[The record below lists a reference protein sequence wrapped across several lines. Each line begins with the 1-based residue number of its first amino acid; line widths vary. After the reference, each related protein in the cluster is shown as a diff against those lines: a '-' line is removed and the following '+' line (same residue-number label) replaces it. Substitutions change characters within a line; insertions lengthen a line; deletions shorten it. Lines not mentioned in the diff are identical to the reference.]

1 MNRRTFLKAAVV
13 APALS
18 QGAPPPLGRRRT
30 RVSIS
35 GANFLINGKLTYPG
49 RIFRGHNIEGLLLNT
64 RMVQGIFDD
73 KNPTTRGKWAYPDTG
88 IWDPERNT
96 NEFIAAMPAW
106 RDHGVL
112 CFTINLQ
119 GGSPEGYSKV
129 QPWDTSGIDPDGD
142 LRPSYLARLEKIL
155 DRADQLGM
163 APIVGLYYFGQDQR
177 VKDEAAVIRS
187 VKLAA
192 RWILSHGYRNVLLE
206 IANECDVKAYDHEIL
221 KPGRV
226 HELIEI
232 AKATRVHG
240 RRLLTGVSYGGGS
253 IPKRTV
259 VQSSDFLL
267 LHGNGVSDP
276 ARIAEM
282 VRETRRVEG
291 YRPVPILFNEDDHFN
306 FDQPSNNMM
315 AAIGEYA
322 SWGYFDPG
330 KSDYSDGYQCPPVNW
345 NINTAR
351 KQAFF
356 GFAKEVA
363 GL

>member
-1 MNRRTFLKAAVV
+1 MNRRTFLKAAVAV
-13 APALS
+13 TALS
-18 QGAPPPLGRRRT
+18 QAASIPLGRRRT

-35 GANFLINGKLTYPG
+35 GANFLINGKPTYPG
-49 RIFRGHNIEGLLLNT
+49 RTFLGHNIEGFLLNT

-73 KNPTTRGKWAYPDTG
+73 KNPETRGKWAYPDTG

-119 GGSPEGYSKV
+119 GGSPEGYSKA
-129 QPWDTSGIDPDGD
+129 QPWDTSGIDPDGN
-142 LRPSYLARLEKIL
+142 LRPSYLARLERIL

-240 RRLLTGVSYGGGS
+240 RRLFTGVSYAGRS
-253 IPKRTV
+253 IPQQNG

-267 LHGNGVSDP
+267 LPGNG
-276 ARIAEM
+276 
-282 VRETRRVEG
+282 
-291 YRPVPILFNEDDHFN
+291 
-306 FDQPSNNMM
+306 
-315 AAIGEYA
+315 A
-322 SWGYFDPG
+322 SH
-330 KSDYSDGYQCPPVNW
+330 PPRNP
-345 NINTAR
+345 
-351 KQAFF
+351 Q
-356 GFAKEVA
+356 
-363 GL
+363 